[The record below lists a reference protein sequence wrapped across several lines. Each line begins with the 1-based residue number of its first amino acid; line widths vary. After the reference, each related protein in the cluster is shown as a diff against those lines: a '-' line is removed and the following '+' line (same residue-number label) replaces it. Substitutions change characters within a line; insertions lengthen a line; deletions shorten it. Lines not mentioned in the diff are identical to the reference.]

1 MVSGPQGRILQL
13 LSTYSPSLETAWD
26 VPRDICLPGLAEFI
40 GVVRSALHQPINDLL
55 EKGLITER
63 KTHVIGGGSR
73 RRKVYHITEEGR
85 KACSEIVI
93 PDRKVEVGELFGNPP
108 PPTQITGRDNLVN
121 ALLDAKKVILTG
133 LPGIG
138 KTAILRALADAM
150 VANGKQVRF
159 ARMESFKDITAI
171 FEEWEIGFTSES
183 AALNSSKGDVLILDE
198 LQELSQRHS
207 GRIEEFAGKAE
218 RLIIASRAP
227 LPFQEGFEILE
238 VPPLEVEDA
247 AKLLPDHLENR
258 ELVAERL
265 GGHPLALQLHDEGAD
280 LPESSADIQE
290 WVEAVVLAGLGEEI
304 VALDELA
311 LLPVPVPAEH
321 LLHEEML
328 GELDDHALLRWHMNG
343 VELHHLVRNVRS
355 TMLGT
360 EHHAAAA
367 EHWSQKKGDLARLVE
382 MHHILESDG
391 DIESHLIANAEA
403 LMIRSNAGLA
413 TLIGDALARTPT
425 PKLHRL
431 AAIVAIER
439 GEADIAAA
447 HLEECD
453 SPDLMFS
460 LGLLEGKIEEFSPD
474 DSDAT
479 FIISEATRRLDDRL
493 PDEQPND
500 GVEELLEEIDMSE
513 VTPEMRRLMLV
524 AIAHIRHALAIVKSD
539 TKSARKIRE
548 NLRALSHDE
557 DPQILA
563 LELRAEIAETQ
574 ITSPSFK
581 RLIERVF
588 AMDGL
593 RAIMLQL
600 AIIERVE
607 EGDAKNLI
615 ERVMLPDIESQA
627 NLSSARRIAAK
638 IWYWRSRLGTHNSF
652 SSLAEAIAL
661 WKQSMCPRAAAS
673 AAELMHKML

>member
-13 LSTYSPSLETAWD
+13 LSTYSPSIETAWD

-55 EKGLITER
+55 EKGLISER

-85 KACSEIVI
+85 KTCSEII
-93 PDRKVEVGELFGNPP
+93 TPDRKVAIGELFGNPP
-108 PPTQITGRDNLVN
+108 PATQITGRDNLVS

-150 VANGKQVRF
+150 VANGEQVRF

-171 FEEWEIGFTSES
+171 LEEWEIGFTSES

-198 LQELSQRHS
+198 LQELNQRHS
-207 GRIEEFAGKAE
+207 GRIEEFVGKAE

-227 LPFQEGFEILE
+227 LPFQEGFEVLE

-265 GGHPLALQLHDEGAD
+265 GCHPLALQLHDEGAD
-280 LPESSADIQE
+280 LPESSVEIQDWIE
-290 WVEAVVLAGLGEEI
+290 DVVLAGLGEEI
-304 VALDELA
+304 IALDELA

-328 GELDDHALLRWHMNG
+328 GELDDHALLRWHSNG

-360 EHHAAAA
+360 EQHAAAA

-391 DIESHLIANAEA
+391 DIEAHLIANAEA
-403 LMIRSNAGLA
+403 LMVRSNAGLA
-413 TLIGDALARTPT
+413 TLIGDALSRTST

-431 AAIVAIER
+431 AAMVAIER
-439 GEADIAAA
+439 GEADIAAT
-447 HLEECD
+447 HLKECD

-460 LGLLEGKIEEFSPD
+460 LGLLEGRIEEISLK

-479 FIISEATRRLDDRL
+479 FIISEATRRLDDRM
-493 PDEQPND
+493 PNEQPND
-500 GVEELLEEIDMSE
+500 GVDELLDDIDMSE

-524 AIAHIRHALAIVKSD
+524 AMAHIRHALAIVNSD
-539 TKSARKIRE
+539 EKSARKIRE
-548 NLRALSHDE
+548 NLRALSHAE
-557 DPQILA
+557 DPQVLA
-563 LELRAEIAETQ
+563 LEIRAEIAETPV
-574 ITSPSFK
+574 TSPSFK

-593 RAIMLQL
+593 RATMLQL

-607 EGDAKNLI
+607 EDDAKNLI
-615 ERVMLPDIESQA
+615 ERIMLPDIESQA
-627 NLSSARRIAAK
+627 NLSSARRITAK
-638 IWYWRSRLGTHNSF
+638 IWYWRSRLGTHNRF

-673 AAELMHKML
+673 AAELMHKIL

>member
-13 LSTYSPSLETAWD
+13 LSTYSPSIETAWD
-26 VPRDICLPGLAEFI
+26 VPRGICLPGLAESV
-40 GVVRSALHQPINDLL
+40 GVVRSALHQPINELLGKDL
-55 EKGLITER
+55 ISER
-63 KTHVIGGGSR
+63 KAHVIGGGSR

-85 KACSEIVI
+85 KACSEIVT
-93 PDRKVEVGELFGNPP
+93 PEREVKVGELFGNPP
-108 PPTQITGRDNLVN
+108 IATQITGRDNLVN

-138 KTAILRALADAM
+138 KTAVLRALSDAM
-150 VANGKQVRF
+150 VANGERVRF

-171 FEEWEIGFTSES
+171 IEEWEIGYTSES
-183 AALNSSKGDVLILDE
+183 AALNATKGEVLILDE

-227 LPFQEGFEILE
+227 LPFQEGFEVLE

-280 LPESSADIQE
+280 LPESSADIQD
-290 WVEAVVLAGLGEEI
+290 WVEDVVLAGLGEEI
-304 VALDELA
+304 IALDELA

-321 LLHEEML
+321 LLYEEML
-328 GELDDHALLRWHMNG
+328 GELDDHALLRWHLNG

-391 DIESHLIANAEA
+391 DIEAHLIANAEA
-403 LMIRSNAGLA
+403 LMVRSNAGLA
-413 TLIGDALARTPT
+413 TLIGDAISRTPT

-431 AAIVAIER
+431 AAMVAIER
-439 GEADIAAA
+439 GESEIAAK

-460 LGLLEGKIEEFSPD
+460 LALLEGRIEEISLEG
-474 DSDAT
+474 SDAT
-479 FIISEATRRLDDRL
+479 FIISEATRRLDDRM
-493 PDEQPND
+493 PNEQPSD
-500 GVEELLEEIDMSE
+500 GVDELLDDIDMSK

-539 TKSARKIRE
+539 AKSARSIRDS
-548 NLRALSHDE
+548 LRALSHDE

-563 LELRAEIAETQ
+563 LELRAEIAETP
-574 ITSPSFK
+574 ITSPSFE

-588 AMDGL
+588 TMKGL
-593 RAIMLQL
+593 RATMLQL
-600 AIIERVE
+600 AIVERVE
-607 EGDAKNLI
+607 EDDAKILI
-615 ERVMLPDIESQA
+615 ERIMLPDIESQA
-627 NLSSARRIAAK
+627 NLSSARRIAAI
-638 IWYWRSRLGTHNSF
+638 IWYWRSRLGTHNRF

-661 WKQSMCPRAAAS
+661 WKQSMCPRAAAG